1 MSCYS
6 IQEVIQKLLKD
17 PIVQSCRLRREE
29 EDPLPEKNSK
39 SVNSL
44 TDRFGASGSTSK
56 EGEDESMEIDGD
68 SKKDVPEDIYSY
80 LEKIEN
86 DDEDADDSKTV
97 SFEVNLKEIETLQKR
112 CIELDHPLLAEYDFK
127 NDTQNRDIK

>member
-1 MSCYS
+1 M
-6 IQEVIQKLLKD
+6 IQKLLKD
-17 PIVQSCRLRREE
+17 PVVQSCRLRQEE
-29 EDPLPEKNSK
+29 EDPLPEKSSK
-39 SVNSL
+39 NVLSS
-44 TDRFGASGSTSK
+44 TDRFGGGASTSREHREEEVI
-56 EGEDESMEIDGD
+56 EGSMAVDG
-68 SKKDVPEDIYSY
+68 SEKKIPEDIYSY

-86 DDEDADDSKTV
+86 EEEEGEDSKTV

>member
-1 MSCYS
+1 MLLY

-29 EDPLPEKNSK
+29 EDPLPEKNPK

-56 EGEDESMEIDGD
+56 EGEDESMAIDGD
-68 SKKDVPEDIYSY
+68 SNKDVPEDIYSY

-86 DDEDADDSKTV
+86 DDEDAEDSETV